1 MLKASNKL
9 VNDGTKANNQQRMR
23 RQQTPR
29 TFLLPLT
36 GDKTNFTADRVT
48 IIKARDNQTQCRQF
62 FPGTRFTLKLLKML
76 RPSCLWTIMASI
88 PLSKYQL
95 LRRKYQI
102 GMKITF

>member
-36 GDKTNFTADRVT
+36 GDKTNFTADRVA
-48 IIKARDNQTQCRQF
+48 IIKARDNQTQCRQI

-76 RPSCLWTIMASI
+76 SPSCL
-88 PLSKYQL
+88 
-95 LRRKYQI
+95 
-102 GMKITF
+102 